1 MRSWSRPKKKVK
13 SRLSEKLCMRV
24 EEFDYYLP
32 PSAIA
37 QEPAEPRD
45 TSKLLV
51 LDRKVHGFK
60 EAVFREIVNFL
71 HPGDVLVLNDTKVI
85 PARIYGKRPSGG
97 KCEVLLLKDLGG
109 GKWEALVRPS
119 RKLKPGSEVLVG
131 DVVLR
136 IRERT
141 EDGTKVIEFPS
152 EGEAWRLMEAF
163 GELPLPPYIKKP
175 LHDQDRY
182 QTVFAR
188 NPGSTAASTAALHFT
203 EELLNRL
210 KEEGIRV
217 VWFTLHMGVSSF
229 RPIKTEEVE
238 QHKLVPE
245 YFVLPEETAEEINR
259 AKEEGRRV
267 IACGTGA
274 VRTLEARARDDGRVE
289 AGSGLVD
296 LFIVPGYRFKVV
308 DGIITNFH
316 MPRSSH
322 LVLVAAFAGRERIL
336 EAYKWALERGFRFL
350 SFGDAMLIL

>member
-1 MRSWSRPKKKVK
+1 
-13 SRLSEKLCMRV
+13 MRV

-45 TSKLLV
+45 TSRLLV
-51 LDRKVHGFK
+51 LDRKASGFK
-60 EAVFREIVNFL
+60 EVLFRDIVHFL
-71 HPGDVLVLNDTKVI
+71 NPGDVLVLNDTKVI

-97 KCEVLLLKDLGG
+97 KCEILLLKDLGEG
-109 GKWEALVRPS
+109 RWEALLKPS
-119 RKLKPGSEVLVG
+119 RKLKPGSQVLVG

-136 IRERT
+136 VKERT

-152 EGEAWRLMEAF
+152 EQDAWKLMEAF
-163 GELPLPPYIKKP
+163 GQLPLPPYVKRP
-175 LHDQDRY
+175 LNDQTRY

-188 NPGSTAASTAALHFT
+188 TPGSTAASTAALHFT
-203 EELLNRL
+203 EELLKRL
-210 KEEGIRV
+210 REKGVKV

-229 RPIKTEEVE
+229 RPIRTEEVE
-238 QHKLVPE
+238 KHKLVPE
-245 YFVLPEETAEEINR
+245 YFVLPQETAEEVNR

-274 VRTLEARARDDGRVE
+274 VRTLEARAGEDGKVK
-289 AGSGLVD
+289 AGSGFVD

-308 DGIITNFH
+308 DAMITNFH

-322 LVLVAAFAGRERIL
+322 LVLVSAFAGRERVL

-350 SFGDAMLIL
+350 SFGDAMLIM

>member
-1 MRSWSRPKKKVK
+1 
-13 SRLSEKLCMRV
+13 MRV

-45 TSKLLV
+45 TSRLLV
-51 LDRKVHGFK
+51 LDRKASGFK
-60 EAVFREIVNFL
+60 EVLFRDIVHFL
-71 HPGDVLVLNDTKVI
+71 NPGDVLVLNDTKVI

-97 KCEVLLLKDLGG
+97 KCEILLLKDLGEG
-109 GKWEALVRPS
+109 RWEALLKPS
-119 RKLKPGSEVLVG
+119 RKLKPGSQVLVG

-136 IRERT
+136 VKERT

-152 EGEAWRLMEAF
+152 EQDAWKLMEAF
-163 GELPLPPYIKKP
+163 GQLPLPPYVKRP
-175 LHDQDRY
+175 LNDQTRY

-188 NPGSTAASTAALHFT
+188 TPGSTAASTAALHFT
-203 EELLNRL
+203 EELLKRL
-210 KEEGIRV
+210 REKGVKV

-229 RPIKTEEVE
+229 RPIRTEEVE
-238 QHKLVPE
+238 KHKLVPE
-245 YFVLPEETAEEINR
+245 YFVLPQETAEEVNR

-274 VRTLEARARDDGRVE
+274 VRTLEARAGEDGKVK

-308 DGIITNFH
+308 DAMITNFH

-322 LVLVAAFAGRERIL
+322 LVLVSAFAGRERVL

-350 SFGDAMLIL
+350 SFGDAMLIM